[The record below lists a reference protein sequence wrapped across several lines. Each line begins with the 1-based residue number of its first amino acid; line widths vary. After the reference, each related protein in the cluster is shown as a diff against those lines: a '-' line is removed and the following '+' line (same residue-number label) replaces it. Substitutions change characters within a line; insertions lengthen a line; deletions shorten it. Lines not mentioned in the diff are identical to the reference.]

1 MQFEHR
7 RPFPDSISKSVD
19 TLELIYVDVCG
30 PTQVSSTGD
39 LRCLATFTDDYTLSH
54 VVPLKLKSA
63 VAITV
68 RETVLFFEN
77 HIGKRVQTVQTDRG
91 KESVI
96 SELTGYFRTRGTVY
110 DTAPDTVTFVTVT
123 ALLL

>member
-7 RPFPDSISKSVD
+7 RPFPDSRSKSVD
-19 TLELIYVDVCG
+19 TPELIYVDVCG

-39 LRCLATFTDDYTLSH
+39 LRRLATFTDEYSTLSH

-77 HIGKRVQTVQTDRG
+77 HIGKARTDIADRQRQG
-91 KESVI
+91 VCH
-96 SELTGYFRTRGTVY
+96 L
-110 DTAPDTVTFVTVT
+110 
-123 ALLL
+123 